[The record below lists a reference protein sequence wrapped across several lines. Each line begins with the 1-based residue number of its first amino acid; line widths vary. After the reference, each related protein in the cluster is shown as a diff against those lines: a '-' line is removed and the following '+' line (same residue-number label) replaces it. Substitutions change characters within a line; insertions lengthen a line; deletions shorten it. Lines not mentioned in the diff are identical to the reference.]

1 MKKSVLLFSLLSG
14 TAFMYPE
21 FTIASGF
28 PLTHTSTPE
37 PKPAFQFE
45 QPDKA
50 YKTAGVCFLGV
61 GDCGSESNYATGGS
75 GESYDMDTVRQC
87 QNEGFVSSCAS
98 GWRPL
103 VGGDCPYNPNY
114 KTCCQ
119 SACPANS
126 SPDCTGEDVGEDGC
140 GYTCKKCCS
149 DTCPSG
155 SKNYT
160 GSVASTTECGT
171 TCYNCNSA
179 CPSGSSTSYSG
190 TAVGTNECGQ
200 SCRKCDSSCP
210 SGYTSSATSEC
221 YDTTTNECGNTCYK
235 AKDCDPCPGYYDC
248 GGSWQ
253 YCEGSVCSADSSRCS
268 TYCESDHFPYSCGSD
283 YGPCYGDYRNGYC
296 SVSCDKIETDP
307 CAGTSCPSGVS
318 CGSLGCASYSSSTSC
333 CSSVCTSCNQ
343 EPDDPCAGV
352 TGLSCGSL
360 GCASYGSCGQ
370 CTECNR
376 EPEPTD
382 PCDGLTNQSCS
393 YGCQSYYSNCPSKC
407 QTCYADN
414 CHNRTAVISSCPSN
428 ASCSYFSDCSSK
440 ISSWSCNSGYTKSG
454 SSCTKILSD
463 LCPAGYSKSD
473 GCSCSYGFK
482 ATRTEAGS
490 ICTKCCTA
498 AQNPNG
504 YQCMKCA
511 Y

>member
-1 MKKSVLLFSLLSG
+1 MKKSVLMFSLLSG
-14 TAFMYPE
+14 TALMFPKL
-21 FTIASGF
+21 TIASGF
-28 PLTHTSTPE
+28 PLTHTGTPE

-45 QPDKA
+45 QLDKA

-61 GDCGSESNYATGGS
+61 GDCGGESNYATGGS

-160 GSVASTTECGT
+160 GSVASTTECGS

-200 SCRKCDSSCP
+200 SCKKCDSSCP

-221 YDTTTNECGNTCYK
+221 YDTTTNECGNTCYR

-296 SVSCDKIETDP
+296 SVFCDKIETDP

-343 EPDDPCAGV
+343 ETADPCAGV

-360 GCASYGSCGQ
+360 GCASYGSCA
-370 CTECNR
+370 E
-376 EPEPTD
+376 
-382 PCDGLTNQSCS
+382 
-393 YGCQSYYSNCPSKC
+393 
-407 QTCYADN
+407 
-414 CHNRTAVISSCPSN
+414 
-428 ASCSYFSDCSSK
+428 
-440 ISSWSCNSGYTKSG
+440 
-454 SSCTKILSD
+454 
-463 LCPAGYSKSD
+463 
-473 GCSCSYGFK
+473 
-482 ATRTEAGS
+482 
-490 ICTKCCTA
+490 
-498 AQNPNG
+498 
-504 YQCMKCA
+504 
-511 Y
+511 

>member
-1 MKKSVLLFSLLSG
+1 MKKSVLMFSLLSG
-14 TAFMYPE
+14 TALMFPRL
-21 FTIASGF
+21 TIASGL
-28 PLTHTSTPE
+28 PAHTLTYTPE

-50 YKTAGVCFLGV
+50 FKTAGVCFLGV
-61 GDCGSESNYATGGS
+61 GDCGGESNYATGGS

-200 SCRKCDSSCP
+200 SCKKCDSSCP

-221 YDTTTNECGNTCYK
+221 YDTTTNECGNTCYR

-283 YGPCYGDYRNGYC
+283 YGSCYGDYRNGYC
-296 SVSCDKIETDP
+296 SVECEYLGSSSSDGGDTDNETSNFSPYYYSCCTGLCNDYSYCIEQGGTT
-307 CAGTSCPSGVS
+307 CSEANAACSAAGGSSSFLSCSCLLDSCPILGGSGGEGNYR
-318 CGSLGCASYSSSTSC
+318 C
-333 CSSVCTSCNQ
+333 
-343 EPDDPCAGV
+343 E
-352 TGLSCGSL
+352 
-360 GCASYGSCGQ
+360 
-370 CTECNR
+370 
-376 EPEPTD
+376 
-382 PCDGLTNQSCS
+382 
-393 YGCQSYYSNCPSKC
+393 
-407 QTCYADN
+407 
-414 CHNRTAVISSCPSN
+414 
-428 ASCSYFSDCSSK
+428 
-440 ISSWSCNSGYTKSG
+440 
-454 SSCTKILSD
+454 
-463 LCPAGYSKSD
+463 
-473 GCSCSYGFK
+473 
-482 ATRTEAGS
+482 
-490 ICTKCCTA
+490 
-498 AQNPNG
+498 
-504 YQCMKCA
+504 
-511 Y
+511 

>member
-14 TAFMYPE
+14 TALMYPE

-45 QPDKA
+45 QLDKA

-235 AKDCDPCPGYYDC
+235 AKDCDPCPG
-248 GGSWQ
+248 
-253 YCEGSVCSADSSRCS
+253 
-268 TYCESDHFPYSCGSD
+268 
-283 YGPCYGDYRNGYC
+283 
-296 SVSCDKIETDP
+296 
-307 CAGTSCPSGVS
+307 
-318 CGSLGCASYSSSTSC
+318 L
-333 CSSVCTSCNQ
+333 
-343 EPDDPCAGV
+343 
-352 TGLSCGSL
+352 
-360 GCASYGSCGQ
+360 
-370 CTECNR
+370 
-376 EPEPTD
+376 
-382 PCDGLTNQSCS
+382 
-393 YGCQSYYSNCPSKC
+393 
-407 QTCYADN
+407 
-414 CHNRTAVISSCPSN
+414 
-428 ASCSYFSDCSSK
+428 
-440 ISSWSCNSGYTKSG
+440 
-454 SSCTKILSD
+454 
-463 LCPAGYSKSD
+463 
-473 GCSCSYGFK
+473 
-482 ATRTEAGS
+482 
-490 ICTKCCTA
+490 
-498 AQNPNG
+498 
-504 YQCMKCA
+504 
-511 Y
+511 

>member
-370 CTECNR
+370 CTECKAN
-376 EPEPTD
+376 PDCNVTSM
-382 PCDGLTNQSCS
+382 SCQ
-393 YGCQSYYSNCPSKC
+393 YGCASTNSCGKC
-407 QTCYADN
+407 TECKGN
-414 CHNRTAVISSCPSN
+414 P
-428 ASCSYFSDCSSK
+428 DC
-440 ISSWSCNSGYTKSG
+440 
-454 SSCTKILSD
+454 D
-463 LCPAGYSKSD
+463 VVSKS
-473 GCSCSYGFK
+473 C
-482 ATRTEAGS
+482 
-490 ICTKCCTA
+490 
-498 AQNPNG
+498 
-504 YQCMKCA
+504 KCA
-511 Y
+511 CSQTNSCGKCVKCAWVVDTPVYNNRGQFLYFKHCQDDNAL